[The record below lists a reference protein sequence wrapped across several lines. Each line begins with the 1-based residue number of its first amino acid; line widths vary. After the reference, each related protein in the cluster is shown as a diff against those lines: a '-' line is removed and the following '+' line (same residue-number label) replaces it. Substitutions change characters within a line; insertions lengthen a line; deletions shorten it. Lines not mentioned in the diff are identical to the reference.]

1 MRKCNALLCLVT
13 ATLFMAACGKNDAQP
28 PVSVTESSVE
38 ESTVQST
45 TPQSDIPEKVENVNA
60 ISMDRGSI
68 ETKTEKI
75 PESSISNAGET

>member
-1 MRKCNALLCLVT
+1 MPGNSYA
-13 ATLFMAACGKNDAQP
+13 FHGGMWKNDAQP

-68 ETKTEKI
+68 ETKTEKYQRVAF
-75 PESSISNAGET
+75 PMQVKT